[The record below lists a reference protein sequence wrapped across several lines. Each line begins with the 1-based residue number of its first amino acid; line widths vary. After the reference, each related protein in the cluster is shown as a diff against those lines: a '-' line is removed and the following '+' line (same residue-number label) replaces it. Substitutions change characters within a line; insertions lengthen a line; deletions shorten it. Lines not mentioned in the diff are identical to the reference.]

1 MADKPK
7 ARVVSMSEVAK
18 SPGLRLDAGYYLKP
32 KVIKDLDELK
42 TLALGRDL
50 ECFIALNG
58 GAKSSKTIRFYDSGA
73 WTVFNAIDGTS
84 VQCMDLA
91 DLQTKTNVI
100 AALDKGAL
108 YREV

>member
-1 MADKPK
+1 MPTRPKP
-7 ARVVSMSEVAK
+7 
-18 SPGLRLDAGYYLKP
+18 
-32 KVIKDLDELK
+32 IKDLDELK
-42 TLALGRDL
+42 VLALGRDL
-50 ECFIALNG
+50 ECFIVLNFG
-58 GAKSSKTIRFYDSGA
+58 VKSSKTIRFYDSGA
-73 WTVFNAIDGTS
+73 WNVVNAIDGTS